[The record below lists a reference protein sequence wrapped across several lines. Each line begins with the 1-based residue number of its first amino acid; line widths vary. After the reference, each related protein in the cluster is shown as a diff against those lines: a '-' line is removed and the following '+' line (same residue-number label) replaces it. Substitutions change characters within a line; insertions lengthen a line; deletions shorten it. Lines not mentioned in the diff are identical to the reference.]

1 MTDWRNSSTQLCLGE
16 PLSVLGLLIWAQAPE
31 RYLHHQTARF
41 RKDAGCNSCIP
52 HHAAPIATAPPES
65 HGGCCSWQRDLWD
78 LVIFWPSWV
87 LGTFFL
93 PRGSISDRR
102 RCHHSA
108 HFSQRKTIFLCE
120 NIHYHPKAWS
130 PSQKLGMSGENH
142 RFPHKLWASWSL
154 VEWSTDSWVRV
165 KSDKSIQIIYLK

>member
-1 MTDWRNSSTQLCLGE
+1 MNHWAYWGYSSEHKHLRGTCITKQ
-16 PLSVLGLLIWAQAPE
+16 PVSE
-31 RYLHHQTARF
+31 RML
-41 RKDAGCNSCIP
+41 D
-52 HHAAPIATAPPES
+52 ATAASLIMLPQSQTVPPES